1 MGEQIKSYKD
11 LEVWKLSMSLVT
23 EIYEITR
30 SFPQEEKYG
39 LTSQIRRASI
49 SIPSNIAEG
58 ASRKSTK
65 EFIQF
70 LYISNGS
77 LSELETQIE
86 LAERLGFIDN
96 TDDIFDKIKPIRKM
110 LINLIHSLKKK
121 IK

>member
-11 LEVWKLSMSLVT
+11 LEVWKLSMSLVSG
-23 EIYEITR
+23 IYEITR

-86 LAERLGFIDN
+86 LAERLGLIDN
-96 TDDIFDKIKPIRKM
+96 TDDIFDKIKPLRKM